1 MVEITLNLQKE
12 DEMSKFIYFLYKSEM
27 KIELSADVYRFLY
40 GTIGND
46 TIHPEW
52 MSSVEMMRH
61 LENMEQLYM
70 DDAMLKRFIMRV
82 KGCSEESF
90 NTVRLKPTE
99 EFRTHCGAE
108 WLDRNGCMTKKNAYD
123 FIMLRAKIRNLIK
136 EDGFIYLDAYLSAL
150 LKDGR
155 QRVDKHDVIELVDT
169 LF

>member
-12 DEMSKFIYFLYKSEM
+12 DDMGKFIYFLYKSEM
-27 KIELSADVYRFLY
+27 KINASSEFYSLLYRS
-40 GTIGND
+40 IIND
-46 TIHPEW
+46 IIHPEW
-52 MSSVEMMRH
+52 MSSLSMIEH
-61 LENMEQLYM
+61 LETMEQLYSE
-70 DDAMLKRFIMRV
+70 DSVLKKFILRV

-99 EFRTHCGAE
+99 EFRTHCGVE
-108 WLDRNGCMTKKNAYD
+108 WLDRNGCMTKRNAYD